1 MTKTYTE
8 VNLDIIKNFKAQGYD
23 SVLLSLLES
32 TNIYQ
37 AIVEVIPENR
47 RDFDLDSILL
57 DSSEIH
63 DYFDKYSP
71 MTKYITN
78 QNYLIDSDLA

>member
-1 MTKTYTE
+1 MTRSYTE
-8 VNLDIIKNFKAQGYD
+8 VNLDIIKNFKAQGYH
-23 SVLLSLLES
+23 SVLLRLLES

-47 RDFDLDSILL
+47 RNFDLNSILL

-63 DYFDKYSP
+63 DYFDTYSP
-71 MTKYITN
+71 MTKYIIN
-78 QNYLIDSDLA
+78 QKYLIDSDLA

>member
-23 SVLLSLLES
+23 SVLLRLLDS
-32 TNIYQ
+32 TNICPY
-37 AIVEVIPENR
+37 IVEVIPENKR
-47 RDFDLDSILL
+47 NFNMNSILL
-57 DSSEIH
+57 VSSEIH
-63 DYFDKYSP
+63 DYFNTFSP
-71 MTKYITN
+71 MTKFITN

>member
-8 VNLDIIKNFKAQGYD
+8 VNLDIIKNFKVQGYD
-23 SVLLSLLES
+23 SVLLRLLDS

-37 AIVEVIPENR
+37 AIVEVIPVNK
-47 RDFDLDSILL
+47 RDFNMNSILL

-63 DYFDKYSP
+63 DYFNMFSL
-71 MTKYITN
+71 MTKYITD